1 MENMKMK
8 DSYEMN
14 MDELEQV
21 AGGMMSLDEAQT
33 EQLVDLFEK
42 LGIDLLSKY
51 NYDFAV
57 LSSIGTCIGTAQAGN
72 LDECFSTYSELKTN
86 YPNSTK
92 YQPIDMIFSIL
103 NRNFGPMF
111 QS

>member
-1 MENMKMK
+1 MK
-8 DSYEMN
+8 DNYEMN

-21 AGGMMSLDEAQT
+21 TGGMSLDDAQT
-33 EQLVDLFEK
+33 DQLVNLFEK

-51 NYDFAV
+51 NHD
-57 LSSIGTCIGTAQAGN
+57 LGILTPLGTCIGTAQAGN

-111 QS
+111 QF